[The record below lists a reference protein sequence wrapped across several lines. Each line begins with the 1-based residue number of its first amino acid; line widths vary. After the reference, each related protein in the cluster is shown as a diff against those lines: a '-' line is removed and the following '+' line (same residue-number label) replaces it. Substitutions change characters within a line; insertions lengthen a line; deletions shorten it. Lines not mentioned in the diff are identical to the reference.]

1 MSISDRFYQELFI
14 ERRVTFCPEIYK
26 ELFDEIWFQP
36 RDYEEFLRAS
46 DPSVKTEYAK
56 SIYYS
61 AQVFGDI
68 FLPDT
73 YIRHIIKDQ
82 TVKLQNHPNSC
93 FVVEQNAVAEA
104 CVHIM
109 VIMTECFEFHLASS

>member
-36 RDYEEFLRAS
+36 RDYEEFLCAS

-82 TVKLQNHPNSC
+82 TEKLQNQPKSFTIRDNGTGLS
-93 FVVEQNAVAEA
+93 
-104 CVHIM
+104 
-109 VIMTECFEFHLASS
+109 